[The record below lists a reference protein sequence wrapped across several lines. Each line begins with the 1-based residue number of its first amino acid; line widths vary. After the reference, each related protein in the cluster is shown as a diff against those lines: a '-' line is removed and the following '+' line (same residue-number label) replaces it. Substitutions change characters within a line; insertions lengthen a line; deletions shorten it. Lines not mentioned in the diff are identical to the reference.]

1 MQYRSTTREGVQ
13 NDTRTV
19 RIYEGLLSKRNKLQ
33 NYSSFIQN
41 VEQIMK
47 DIILGG
53 IFGAVIVFF
62 VAVVY
67 GFRVGVL

>member
-1 MQYRSTTREGVQ
+1 MQYRLTTREGVR
-13 NDTRTV
+13 NDKRTV
-19 RIYEGLLSKRNKLQ
+19 RIHERLLSKRNELQ
-33 NYSSFIQN
+33 NYFALIQN

-62 VAVVY
+62 AAIVY

>member
-1 MQYRSTTREGVQ
+1 MQYRLTIREG
-13 NDTRTV
+13 
-19 RIYEGLLSKRNKLQ
+19 IK
-33 NYSSFIQN
+33 
-41 VEQIMK
+41 MK

-62 VAVVY
+62 VATVY